1 MALNQYKGGRYLI
14 VFMAYSW
21 PSEWVSEWVND
32 IIRNYFEVAIIR
44 CRCILLIV
52 KSMKLL
58 LTTTAIIDLDLV
70 QMVIVHLKLTEDLVV
85 FLWLPF

>member
-1 MALNQYKGGRYLI
+1 M
-14 VFMAYSW
+14 VT
-21 PSEWVSEWVND
+21 
-32 IIRNYFEVAIIR
+32 IRWH
-44 CRCILLIV
+44 CILLIV
-52 KSMKLL
+52 KGMKLL